1 MKDNYTKPL
10 LGIEV
15 FSLTQSVMRECTNTS
30 VPKDQL
36 TSNDISHCKWDTGTG
51 TGTGLGGVTIFVAGA
66 TCDLDGEQMDIA
78 CYNNYGEDNFIFRS

>member
-1 MKDNYTKPL
+1 MKANYMKPL
-10 LGIEV
+10 LAVEV

-36 TSNDISHCKWDTGTG
+36 TSGNIAECVWDSGLGTSVS
-51 TGTGLGGVTIFVAGA
+51 GGVTVFAGGNSN
-66 TCDLDGEQMDIA
+66 CHLDGEQMGIA

>member
-10 LGIEV
+10 LGVEV

-36 TSNDISHCKWDTGTG
+36 TAGNIAECVWDTGLG
-51 TGTGLGGVTIFVAGA
+51 TSVSGGVTIFAGSN
-66 TCDLDGEQMDIA
+66 TKCQLDGEQMDIA